1 MTEPDRDEIR
11 AEDHAT
17 LASIRLYLRWFAG
30 GGFIVVITA
39 IWFAAQGWGQ
49 IERNAADVAEL
60 RETIAAVAAR
70 ESARDVATSRLEERL
85 LSMAQQ
91 LARIE
96 RALDRLNGGRQ

>member
-17 LASIRLYLRWFAG
+17 LASIRTWLRMFAG
-30 GGFIVVITA
+30 GGFALVITG
-39 IWFAAQGWGQ
+39 IWFAAQGWQQ
-49 IERNAADVAEL
+49 IERTEADVAEL

-85 LSMAQQ
+85 SSMAQQ

-96 RALDRLNGGRQ
+96 RALDRLNGGRE